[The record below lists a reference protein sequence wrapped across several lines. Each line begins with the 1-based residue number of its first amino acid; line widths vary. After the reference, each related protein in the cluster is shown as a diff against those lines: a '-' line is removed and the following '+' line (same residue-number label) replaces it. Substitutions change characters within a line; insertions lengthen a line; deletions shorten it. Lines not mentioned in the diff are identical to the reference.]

1 MSQVNKDEQIL
12 EGIKKGGVSR
22 QHAIARLYNNSTLKR
37 QIISFIVNNSGNQQ
51 DGVDMFHEG
60 IIVVD
65 RNIRNDKFRGDGSLN
80 SYLFSTCKLLWMNQ
94 LRKMKKVEYTSDVL
108 TMDQPDHQNPEFIS
122 ISEERKTLFGNMLGM
137 LGENCQKILE
147 MWKLSY
153 SMEEIATEVG
163 LKDSENARKRKYK
176 CYQKLLKLLNDN
188 PELKK
193 QLKV

>member
-1 MSQVNKDEQIL
+1 MNQGNKDEQIL
-12 EGIKKGGVSR
+12 QGIKKGGVAR
-22 QHAIARLYNNSTLKR
+22 QHAIALLYNNKTLKS
-37 QIISFIVNNSGNQQ
+37 QIVSYIMNNSGNRQ
-51 DGVDMFHEG
+51 DGVDMYHEG

-65 RNIRNDKFRGDGSLN
+65 RNIRNDKFRGEGALN

-94 LRKMKKVEYTSDVL
+94 LRKMKKVEYTSEVL
-108 TMDQPDHQNPEFIS
+108 TMDQPDYKNPEVIS
-122 ISEERKTLFGNMLGM
+122 ITEERKELLSEMLGM
-137 LGENCQKILE
+137 LGEKCQKILE

-153 SMEEIATEVG
+153 SMVEIAQEVG

-176 CYQKLLKLLNDN
+176 CYQKLLSLLKDN